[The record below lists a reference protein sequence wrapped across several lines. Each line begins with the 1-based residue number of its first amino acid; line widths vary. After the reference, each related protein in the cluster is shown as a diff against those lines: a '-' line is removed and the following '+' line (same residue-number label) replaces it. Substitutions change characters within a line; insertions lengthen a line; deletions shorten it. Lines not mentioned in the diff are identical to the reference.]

1 MIAPS
6 KVFCGISEVVTAR
19 DHAQMLPAP
28 PSQPPLPPS
37 FLLHLSTSY
46 PFPLSLPAPFSPLPS
61 LLSSLLP
68 SFPLSFPM
76 FPFLPGSQN
85 QFQRPHQV
93 PLNCS
98 CDISS
103 LMIQK
108 TNASLSHM
116 EMVLWGLLFPFL
128 KREPCL
134 GDTFLLVTLSSLVL
148 LLGLGSVFMAPSS
161 QQPPG

>member
-28 PSQPPLPPS
+28 PSQPPLPPPS
-37 FLLHLSTSY
+37 FFTSQLPTLSLCPSL
-46 PFPLSLPAPFSPLPS
+46 PLSLPF
-61 LLSSLLP
+61 LP

-98 CDISS
+98 RDISS